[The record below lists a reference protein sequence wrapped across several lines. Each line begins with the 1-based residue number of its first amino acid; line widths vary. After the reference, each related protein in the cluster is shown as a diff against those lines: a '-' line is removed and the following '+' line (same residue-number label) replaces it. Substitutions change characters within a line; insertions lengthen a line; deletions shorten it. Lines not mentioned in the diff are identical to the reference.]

1 MEYFELRRDFDSSLN
16 DVCHRDPSPATARQS
31 RGPDLLM
38 RPSQAHKSARFFVVG
53 YFMGEYEI
61 RRDFDSSL
69 SAAPCRY
76 PPPATVR
83 LSWYPDVLMR
93 PSQAS
98 ISRLAELKC
107 CASKGFSTDTFCTL
121 MSARARWRAPA
132 QSQALACRRRSSAR
146 YRRDNPRAR
155 GPPRW
160 GARACS
166 GYFPCLLI
174 RWPFASDLLVDR

>member
-1 MEYFELRRDFDSSLN
+1 MGEYEIRRDFDSSLN

-69 SAAPCRY
+69 SAAPCRD
-76 PPPATVR
+76 PPPATAR
-83 LSWYPDVLMR
+83 QSWYPDLLVR

-98 ISRLAELKC
+98 ISRLA
-107 CASKGFSTDTFCTL
+107 D
-121 MSARARWRAPA
+121 
-132 QSQALACRRRSSAR
+132 
-146 YRRDNPRAR
+146 
-155 GPPRW
+155 
-160 GARACS
+160 
-166 GYFPCLLI
+166 
-174 RWPFASDLLVDR
+174 